1 MADLLQSFGREV
13 KPLSRG
19 VKLKGI
25 VISKSKNRLVLDIDR
40 KSEGLVAE
48 KAFSEAKDYIK
59 TLEIGDVVTTSVI
72 ISETPDGYTIL
83 SLRGAQQ
90 DASWEKIIKAKSED
104 KVMVVLGKSV
114 NPSGV
119 MVEAE
124 GLIGFIPNSQLGKEV
139 SEDTKTLIGE
149 HFKVKVI
156 DVNREANKI
165 VFSEKEVS
173 EEEDIKLI
181 KKALQKIEVN
191 KIYEGRVSTITN
203 FGCFVKIDISFNKKK
218 IPVEGLVHISELSWQ
233 KVENINNLLKE
244 GDEVKVKVIGVE
256 ENKLALSI
264 KQAKDDPWIKAI
276 QKYKVDSKHK
286 GKVVRVSDFG
296 VFVQL
301 EPGVEGLV
309 HMTKIPPDLR
319 LSKGEEVNVYVEE
332 IDSKSKKLSLGLV
345 LTAKPVGY
353 K

>member
-1 MADLLQSFGREV
+1 MTTKKKTSSFKTHKTSNSSSQEPKTMADLLQSFGREV

-124 GLIGFIPNSQLGKEV
+124 GLI
-139 SEDTKTLIGE
+139 
-149 HFKVKVI
+149 
-156 DVNREANKI
+156 
-165 VFSEKEVS
+165 
-173 EEEDIKLI
+173 
-181 KKALQKIEVN
+181 
-191 KIYEGRVSTITN
+191 
-203 FGCFVKIDISFNKKK
+203 
-218 IPVEGLVHISELSWQ
+218 
-233 KVENINNLLKE
+233 
-244 GDEVKVKVIGVE
+244 
-256 ENKLALSI
+256 
-264 KQAKDDPWIKAI
+264 
-276 QKYKVDSKHK
+276 
-286 GKVVRVSDFG
+286 
-296 VFVQL
+296 
-301 EPGVEGLV
+301 
-309 HMTKIPPDLR
+309 
-319 LSKGEEVNVYVEE
+319 
-332 IDSKSKKLSLGLV
+332 
-345 LTAKPVGY
+345 
-353 K
+353 